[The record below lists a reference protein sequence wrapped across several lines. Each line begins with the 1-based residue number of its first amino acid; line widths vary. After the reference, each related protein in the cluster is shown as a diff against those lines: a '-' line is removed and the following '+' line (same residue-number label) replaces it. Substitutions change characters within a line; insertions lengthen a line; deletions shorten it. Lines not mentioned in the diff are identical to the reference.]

1 MAVAIPVIAS
11 FAAAGSAVAAAGTL
25 AAAMGTIGGFLT
37 IAGAALTGIGA
48 LTGEKDLM
56 KIGGLMSLGG
66 GLAGMAGA
74 GAGSA
79 AGAGVEA
86 GAESGIDAATSDAWA
101 SGAGKGMDTVAN
113 AGGEVAT
120 EAVSNAGADQ
130 AMQLANEAGGKGVT
144 YAEALNTAD
153 AAAPATVDAG
163 QSSIWDRAGDASQQA
178 KLMEAN
184 VTTLPSDIGQ
194 GGVSTGS
201 SVAQQVPTDAVS
213 AGGQKLSGNAV
224 DSLLQKA
231 KDKFGNLS
239 LDSIGQA
246 AQKNKDLF
254 SMGGQVLNSM
264 YGADA
269 QALDMQKSIMNRRLK
284 NLNNPVALSLKGG

>member
-1 MAVAIPVIAS
+1 
-11 FAAAGSAVAAAGTL
+11 
-25 AAAMGTIGGFLT
+25 MGTIGGFLT

-79 AGAGVEA
+79 AGAGVET
-86 GAESGIDAATSDAWA
+86 GADAATSEAWA
-101 SGAGKGMDTVAN
+101 NGADKGMDTVAKV
-113 AGGEVAT
+113 GGETAT

-194 GGVSTGS
+194 GGLSMDAM
-201 SVAQQVPTDAVS
+201 AQAPTDSISQAGQSMTSGKVDTLTQRLANKTAASNPQAGS
-213 AGGQKLSGNAV
+213 ALQLSMSDIGKGIDKLGQHFSTNKTLYEVGGTL
-224 DSLLQKA
+224 
-231 KDKFGNLS
+231 
-239 LDSIGQA
+239 
-246 AQKNKDLF
+246 
-254 SMGGQVLNSM
+254 LNSM
-264 YGADA
+264 FGPQAE
-269 QALDMQKSIMNRRLK
+269 ALDMQKSIMARRLR
-284 NLNNPVALSLKGG
+284 NMNNPVALSLKGA